1 MNENV
6 RQPEAPLSAQPA
18 LVLFSGG
25 QDSATCLAWALSR
38 FASVQTIGF
47 DYGQRHA
54 VELQCRANVRRAVAA
69 LRPDWERRLGADVL
83 LGIDLF
89 QQLADNALT
98 AADMPIEGGSA
109 GGVPNTFVPG
119 RNLIFILHAAAWAY
133 QRGVRHLVLGVCQTD
148 SSGYPDFRDDSVK
161 ALQVAMNLGM
171 DSRYTLHAPLM
182 FLDKA
187 ATWQLAE
194 ELGGKALVDVI
205 LEESH
210 TCYEGERGQRFAWGY
225 GCGAC
230 PACLLRRRGYE
241 AYVRRRAASDQDAG
255 AATPDLEK
263 DV

>member
-1 MNENV
+1 MSDGV
-6 RQPEAPLSAQPA
+6 HKPEAPLSTRSA
-18 LVLFSGG
+18 LVIFSGG

-54 VELQCRANVRRAVAA
+54 VELQCRANVRRAIAA
-69 LRPDWERRLGADVL
+69 LRPEWGQRLGTDSL

-89 QQLADNALT
+89 HQLADNALT
-98 AADMPIEGGSA
+98 ADIPICGESDN
-109 GGVPNTFVPG
+109 GVPNTFVPG
-119 RNLIFILHAAAWAY
+119 RNLVFILHAAAWAY
-133 QRGVRHLVLGVCQTD
+133 QRSIRHLVLGVCQTD
-148 SSGYPDFRDDSVK
+148 SSGYPDCRDDSIK

-171 DSRYTLHAPLM
+171 DSHYTLHTPLM

-187 ATWQLAE
+187 ATWSLAE
-194 ELGGKALVDVI
+194 SLGGRSLVDII

-225 GCGAC
+225 GCGVC

-241 AYVRRRAASDQDAG
+241 AYLANRQANSEDTGLREEV
-255 AATPDLEK
+255 
-263 DV
+263 